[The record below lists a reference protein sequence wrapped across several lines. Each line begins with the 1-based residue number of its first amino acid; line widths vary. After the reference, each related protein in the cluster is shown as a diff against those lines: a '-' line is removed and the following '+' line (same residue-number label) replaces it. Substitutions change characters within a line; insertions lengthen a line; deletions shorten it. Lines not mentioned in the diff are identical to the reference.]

1 MAQKE
6 FDFGSQ
12 EAAAL
17 IFGSLDGNIDYL
29 EKEFLVTLVGRGGAV
44 TVTGDDAAV
53 ALAEKA
59 LVMAVVRMHTS
70 VTPPPPKMALLGALR
85 EAYLQS
91 LETASSSPAGA

>member
-1 MAQKE
+1 MWSRGHAAE
-6 FDFGSQ
+6 DWPATLYGTEDFA
-12 EAAAL
+12 EL
-17 IFGSLDGNIDYL
+17 LPYL
-29 EKEFLVTLVGRGGAV
+29 ETLYGVALRF
-44 TVTGDDAAV
+44 TGDKRDAV
-53 ALAEKA
+53 ALAEEA